1 VAYRQARK
9 AELRKDYDTALVNYE
24 KAVKEAPENSKYII
38 HERLMREQ
46 ASLFH
51 LKKGKGLLAQRR
63 TDDAMG
69 EFQKAIGIDPSN
81 QAAAQELTRLLE
93 AQAAAKKARQ
103 ESLKK
108 AMQGEEQPAYPA
120 EVQLKPFAKEPLAHF
135 RISAD
140 SRTVYEAL
148 AKLSEL
154 NVAFT
159 SDFRPSPVSLDLT
172 NVKIEDALKLLGY
185 QTKTFWKVVT
195 SNTILI
201 VPDTPANR
209 RDYQDEVLKTVYLAN
224 PLPPADRTAITT
236 ALKQILG
243 LQRIIDNPDSNAIV
257 IRDTPDKVAAAEKLI
272 HDLDRGKAEI
282 LIDVAVIE
290 ADRDRARDLGLTQV
304 PTTPLPATSVAGLGF
319 TATTTTTSGGTS
331 VTVPGLP
338 LNRLSHLATKD
349 FSIVLPGAV
358 ANALLTDS
366 HTHILQNPQV
376 RVTDGLTAKVRIGSR
391 VPFATGSF
399 LPSFGGAVT
408 GAATTP
414 SIGLLASTQFQ
425 YQEVG
430 VNLDITPH
438 LLASGEVSLHASIE
452 VSSVGPSFLIGG
464 LSEPSFQVRK
474 IEHDIRLK
482 ESEVNL
488 LGGLIQSNETRTV
501 SGLPGFGDLPFFHYF
516 FSSERRERV
525 ETEVLVM
532 LTPRVIR
539 LPEVLAEEARTL
551 SPGGPTGA
559 VEALPPPETRPLP
572 NEPQP

>member
-1 VAYRQARK
+1 
-9 AELRKDYDTALVNYE
+9 LV
-24 KAVKEAPENSKYII
+24 
-38 HERLMREQ
+38 
-46 ASLFH
+46 
-51 LKKGKGLLAQRR
+51 
-63 TDDAMG
+63 
-69 EFQKAIGIDPSN
+69 
-81 QAAAQELTRLLE
+81 
-93 AQAAAKKARQ
+93 
-103 ESLKK
+103 
-108 AMQGEEQPAYPA
+108 
-120 EVQLKPFAKEPLAHF
+120 
-135 RISAD
+135 
-140 SRTVYEAL
+140 
-148 AKLSEL
+148 
-154 NVAFT
+154 
-159 SDFRPSPVSLDLT
+159 
-172 NVKIEDALKLLGY
+172 GY

-209 RDYQDEVLKTVYLAN
+209 RDYQDEVLKTVYLTN

-290 ADRDRARDLGLTQV
+290 ADRDRIRDLGLQQA
-304 PTTPLPATSVAGLGF
+304 PGSLLPATGIAGLGF
-319 TATTTTTSGGTS
+319 VPRAGVTTTTGGVTTSLPVETLNKLAHIS
-331 VTVPGLP
+331 TADFSITVPGAL
-338 LNRLSHLATKD
+338 
-349 FSIVLPGAV
+349 
-358 ANALLTDS
+358 ANALLSDS

-408 GAATTP
+408 GTTTTP

-438 LLASGEVSLHASIE
+438 LLASGEVSLHALIE

-516 FSSERRERV
+516 FSSEHRERV

-539 LPEVLAEEARTL
+539 LPDILQEEARTL
-551 SPGGPTGA
+551 SPPGGPTGA
-559 VEALPPPETRPLP
+559 VEAFPPPETRPLP
-572 NEPQP
+572 NDPQP